1 MKQFCYL
8 FKYSLIINSCIF
20 SITLRRGKVTA
31 LWFDILIR
39 SPLLWLFLKNC
50 FRLNK
55 INSRWIAVLLQAY
68 KWTPTQGLL
77 GISCHKKNKGFGG
90 WICRRFLPSLSHL
103 RSNPFAAPSPRPS
116 TRLPIQLYPS
126 WGTNPSPSPILCWCS
141 GRISAHHLGSHDFC
155 VNFIY
160 FPLIICSPI
169 V

>member
-8 FKYSLIINSCIF
+8 FRYSLIISSCIF

-90 WICRRFLPSLSHL
+90 WIWRRFLPSLSHL
-103 RSNPFAAPSPRPS
+103 QPNPFAAPSPRPS
-116 TRLPIQLYPS
+116 TCLPTNCTLVEVLTHPLLPFYVDAVDEFLHII
-126 WGTNPSPSPILCWCS
+126 WGVM
-141 GRISAHHLGSHDFC
+141 ISVWTLS
-155 VNFIY
+155 I
-160 FPLIICSPI
+160 FPL
-169 V
+169 